1 VATTNHPHRIIVQRV
16 PYRHDP
22 QIVAPVGVE
31 RFGLDAEGR
40 VVFVDPA
47 RAASR
52 RHVYLPAAEPTL
64 VAYVREDPP
73 SGYSLLD
80 AVGAAFDAPLPRP
93 DALAL
98 LGLLISH
105 HVVLADG
112 TRLGA
117 DRERLATLI
126 ARISL
131 EPDGFTQQVSRVPD
145 WALAEAL
152 RPRLETLRAR
162 LVSTP
167 WVRDLGRPEL
177 GFVRSVGRHE
187 VLVGRTSQEPIDVGD
202 RLIIG
207 SPSDGRPPVL
217 VRVTALDQRDVRVG
231 QFDGSRDEGVS
242 SGDPVEFQAV
252 EARPDDRSS

>member
-1 VATTNHPHRIIVQRV
+1 VAAADLPHRILVQRV
-16 PYRHDP
+16 SYRYDP

-52 RHVYLPAAEPTL
+52 RHVFLPASDPSLA
-64 VAYVREDPP
+64 AYVRDDPP
-73 SGYSLLD
+73 VGYSLLD
-80 AVGAAFDAPLPRP
+80 AIGAAFDAPLPRP

-98 LGLLISH
+98 LGLLIAH
-105 HVVLADG
+105 HLVLADG

-117 DRERLATLI
+117 DRERLTTLI

-131 EPDGFTQQVSRVPD
+131 EPAGFSRQVARVPD

-152 RPRLETLRAR
+152 RPRLDTLRAR
-162 LVSTP
+162 LIATP

-177 GFVRSVGRHE
+177 GFVRGVGRHE
-187 VLVGRTSQEPIDVGD
+187 VVVARTSQEPVDIGD
-202 RLIIG
+202 RLVIRA
-207 SPSDGRPPVL
+207 PADGRASVE
-217 VRVTALDQRDVRVG
+217 VRVVALDQRDVRVG
-231 QFDGSRDEGVS
+231 QMERARDEGIS
-242 SGDPVEFQAV
+242 SGDPVEFWAV
-252 EARPDDRSS
+252 EARPKDRPD